1 MMSAVVDERSG
12 RRCVELLM
20 WVLGGRVASC
30 ERGLAAQP
38 ESCLGPSTEK
48 RHRQHNVILR
58 RVHGRVGL
66 LHQAAPMTADRLDL
80 MPVEWFV
87 VSIVDAHVIR
97 FWLTFRD
104 RCAAGVVRRG

>member
-1 MMSAVVDERSG
+1 MLFLLSRLAPAVSMMSAVVDERSG

-48 RHRQHNVILR
+48 RHRQHNVILLDAR
-58 RVHGRVGL
+58 NRALYLHG
-66 LHQAAPMTADRLDL
+66 
-80 MPVEWFV
+80 
-87 VSIVDAHVIR
+87 S
-97 FWLTFRD
+97 
-104 RCAAGVVRRG
+104 